1 MNRAR
6 LRAGGALLGLAVIA
20 GCSQVAQLQ
29 PVAGDDVTSVR
40 IATNDVLLN
49 EGIPVLVAPVCAI
62 DGADYRC
69 TGSTQA
75 GEEIVAVAVTKA
87 EFGATK
93 DQWGA
98 PAPAVIELKITVG
111 GEPLFSGTV
120 QGVLERNGQV
130 TR

>member
-1 MNRAR
+1 MIRVARATA
-6 LRAGGALLGLAVIA
+6 AGLLSLAALT

-49 EGIPVLVAPVCAI
+49 ESVPVLVAPVCAL

-98 PAPAVIELKITVG
+98 PAPAVIDLDITVG
-111 GEPLFSGTV
+111 GKSIFSGTV
-120 QGVLERNGQV
+120 QSVLERNGQV
-130 TR
+130 G